1 MLTQRGTA
9 DSSYHLDL
17 FDYLRLLLHRWRWVA
32 GPTLAALACA
42 GLYLLLTAPV
52 YQARTTLLPPTPA
65 SIAGYNQDN
74 GRAGLPVWDSDAV
87 YGAFQKYLF
96 SDSLRLSF
104 FRETVLPSLSE
115 EQRRR
120 PEGALRRAFDRQLQ
134 VLAPDRL
141 KPYILQVD
149 VLSEQPQQAADWA
162 NAYVRSAERLA
173 DQEIRE
179 TVEASIH
186 QRGAQLQRQIDLL
199 RETALKR
206 RKDRV
211 AALKEAL
218 QIARSVGL
226 ESPQASSMRVAAQ
239 DNLASFIDGSLLYL
253 RGSKAISEEIALL
266 EARES
271 DDPFIESLRDLEEQ
285 KAFLGGIR
293 MPDTIR
299 TVQVDQLALP
309 PDAPVKPR
317 AVLVLLAALLIGLI
331 AGTLLASVLGAA
343 TMRKGEAH

>member
-87 YGAFQKYLF
+87 YSAFQKYLF

-104 FRETVLPSLSE
+104 FRETVLPGLSE
-115 EQRRR
+115 E
-120 PEGALRRAFDRQLQ
+120 
-134 VLAPDRL
+134 
-141 KPYILQVD
+141 
-149 VLSEQPQQAADWA
+149 
-162 NAYVRSAERLA
+162 
-173 DQEIRE
+173 
-179 TVEASIH
+179 
-186 QRGAQLQRQIDLL
+186 
-199 RETALKR
+199 
-206 RKDRV
+206 
-211 AALKEAL
+211 
-218 QIARSVGL
+218 
-226 ESPQASSMRVAAQ
+226 
-239 DNLASFIDGSLLYL
+239 
-253 RGSKAISEEIALL
+253 
-266 EARES
+266 
-271 DDPFIESLRDLEEQ
+271 
-285 KAFLGGIR
+285 
-293 MPDTIR
+293 
-299 TVQVDQLALP
+299 
-309 PDAPVKPR
+309 PVKPR

-343 TMRKGEAH
+343 TMRKGEAR